1 MHDEYW
7 ERATVTDVTFFVV
20 RASGIFMQC
29 LKTARAARAYARMK
43 VFQPGAMEWGAA
55 QTRIHLLDL
64 SRGGALVY
72 AQQPP
77 AVGSIVRFVE
87 PACLSAA
94 RVVWA
99 RGKRFG
105 VAFAAPISDTLIDM
119 VIAEQE
125 RLTEDLVNRPPL
137 RR

>member
-1 MHDEYW
+1 MLS
-7 ERATVTDVTFFVV
+7 V
-20 RASGIFMQC
+20 
-29 LKTARAARAYARMK
+29 KPARADRAYARMK
-43 VFQPGAMEWGAA
+43 VFQPGEMEWRSER
-55 QTRIHLLDL
+55 TRMHLLDL

-72 AQQPP
+72 AQTPP
-77 AVGSIVRFVE
+77 PIGSIIRFVE

-94 RVVWA
+94 RVVWV

-105 VAFAAPISDTLIDM
+105 VAFAAPLSDALVAL

-125 RLTEDLVNRPPL
+125 RLAEELVNRAPL

>member
-1 MHDEYW
+1 
-7 ERATVTDVTFFVV
+7 
-20 RASGIFMQC
+20 MQC
-29 LKTARAARAYARMK
+29 LKSARAARAFARMK
-43 VFQPGAMEWGAA
+43 VFQPGSMEWGAT
-55 QTRIHLLDL
+55 QNRIHLLDL

-87 PACLSAA
+87 PSCLSAA

-105 VAFAAPISDTLIDM
+105 VAFAAPIGDSLIDL

-125 RLTEDLVNRPPL
+125 RLAEDLVNRPSL